1 MKATIS
7 RFLQERVGYL
17 IIKLLR
23 KRQDKFYEQIVT
35 YQRQLEKEQEGSFR
49 ELSYTLGYHLSKTLY
64 WFCVANAWVEGQTPR
79 KEG

>member
-7 RFLQERVGYL
+7 RFLQERIGYL

-23 KRQDKFYEQIVT
+23 TQQDKFYDQIT
-35 YQRQLEKEQEGSFR
+35 IQQNLLNDLQEGSFR
-49 ELSYTLGYHLSKTLY
+49 ALVSELTYHGSKTLY